1 MTWRQSS
8 QKYGRTYT
16 QQQPRQ
22 RIQAIC
28 ECCEISGH
36 DIRTTGCDYAAS
48 FILTNDFLRKNQNM
62 KKQIL
67 SKFKSYQKN
76 RLDAS
81 KTRQSLSKRIESAA
95 QDKRIRLSPQVKL
108 LIEAIGDTVESDL
121 HETDDEPTIL
131 HLTDIVD
138 TTTVDEEF
146 HETDDR
152 SSSSSTEE

>member
-1 MTWRQSS
+1 
-8 QKYGRTYT
+8 
-16 QQQPRQ
+16 
-22 RIQAIC
+22 
-28 ECCEISGH
+28 
-36 DIRTTGCDYAAS
+36 
-48 FILTNDFLRKNQNM
+48 M

-67 SKFKSYQKN
+67 PKFKSYQKN

-81 KTRQSLSKRIESAA
+81 KTKQSLSKRIESAA
-95 QDKRIRLSPQVKL
+95 QDKRIGLSPQVKL